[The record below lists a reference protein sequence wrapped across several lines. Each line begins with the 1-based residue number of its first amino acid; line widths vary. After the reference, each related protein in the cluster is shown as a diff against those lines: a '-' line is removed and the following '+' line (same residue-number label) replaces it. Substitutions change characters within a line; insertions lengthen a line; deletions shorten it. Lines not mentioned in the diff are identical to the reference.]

1 MKRGKLSA
9 GQLDQWRSRGWTLV
23 PAFLGEERLVRL
35 RRECERLMEQQALFD
50 QRGMV
55 PASPRRSDRLDPVI
69 DVAPEFHALAHDSGL
84 LALVDE
90 VLGGEVQLLKDKFI
104 AKPPG
109 TGGYALHVDGA
120 YWLGMDLELDRFAT
134 AMIFLDD
141 ATSDKGTME
150 CASGWSE
157 LAPAHEPITDP
168 REGSAGPLVTVEASA
183 GDVLL
188 LHARTPH
195 RSGANRSA
203 EPRRALLFS
212 YGVDARPGLYQR
224 YQEHRKGLTE

>member
-1 MKRGKLSA
+1 M
-9 GQLDQWRSRGWTLV
+9 
-23 PAFLGEERLVRL
+23 RL

-69 DVAPEFHALAHDSGL
+69 DVAPEFHALAHDPGL
-84 LALVDE
+84 LALVRE

-120 YWLGMDLELDRFAT
+120 YWLGMDLDLDRFAT

-203 EPRRALLFS
+203 SRAAPYCSAMALTPGPAFTNATRNTAKDWLNDHRAAPHALSQDRAVPIGPSRCRRRA
-212 YGVDARPGLYQR
+212 
-224 YQEHRKGLTE
+224 